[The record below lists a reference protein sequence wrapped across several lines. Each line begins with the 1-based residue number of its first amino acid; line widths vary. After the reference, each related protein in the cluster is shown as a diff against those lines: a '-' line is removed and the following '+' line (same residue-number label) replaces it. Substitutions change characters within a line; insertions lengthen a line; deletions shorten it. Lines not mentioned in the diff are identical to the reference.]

1 MKRAVAILVTA
12 LSLVASAETVFL
24 ETEAFDDWGG
34 WVNDTQFMDQM
45 GSPYLLAHGL
55 GTPVADA
62 KTTFVVRETGKY
74 DVWVR
79 TKNWLAWV
87 NAQQGKDIGEQFPG
101 VFKLIVNGV
110 ELPTALGVQG
120 RGEWLWTKAG
130 TVDLNKGAK
139 NTVALHDLEGF
150 DGRCDAVV
158 FTTENDPWK
167 LLNGP
172 RTPSRIFKLKTLPEY
187 DLCVVGGGVAGIC
200 AAVSAARLGLK
211 VALVHDRPVLG
222 GNNSSEV
229 RVHLGSYQNL
239 PPFPRLGDVLAE
251 FGPKRG
257 GNAEPAANYED
268 DRKMEIV
275 KAEKNIDLFLNRRV
289 TSVVTNACG
298 AIAEAVAIDT
308 RYGDARGIKA
318 RWFADCTGDGNV
330 GFLAGADFRMG
341 REGKAET
348 NEPSAP
354 EKADTLTMG
363 ASVQWYAGKVRNEEC
378 GVGSD
383 GCSFP
388 VKPWMLKGFT
398 DENCSPHMKGDWW
411 WEAGLGRDQI
421 AEAEYIRDYG
431 LLVAFSNWAFVK
443 NSYSKKADFSD
454 KELKWVAYNGGRRE
468 SRRLL
473 GDFILDQNH
482 LRNKDFQKDGTC
494 VTTWTIDLHE
504 PKTEEETKFKGE
516 SYQSNSLNEKIWP
529 YPIPYRC
536 YYSRNVPNLFM
547 AGRDISVTHVA
558 LGTTRL
564 MRTHGMMGEVVGMAA
579 AVCKKNG
586 CDPRAVY
593 TDHFDELKAL
603 MEKGVGDGKVHP
615 HQSYNCQASLDPDIS
630 RKYKESVKGRIPED

>member
-1 MKRAVAILVTA
+1 MHRMMLFVIAAMLGFA
-12 LSLVASAETVFL
+12 ASAETVFL

-55 GTPVADA
+55 GKSVADA
-62 KTTFVVRETGKY
+62 KTTFVVREAGKY

-87 NAQQGKDIGEQFPG
+87 NAQQGKDIGEEFPG

-110 ELPTALGVQG
+110 ELPTALGAQG
-120 RGEWLWTKAG
+120 KGEWLWTKAG
-130 TVDLNKGAK
+130 TVELDKGAN
-139 NTVALHDLEGF
+139 NTVALHDLDGF
-150 DGRCDAVV
+150 DGRCDAIV
-158 FTTENDPWK
+158 FTTESDPWK
-167 LLNGP
+167 RLNGP
-172 RTPSRIFKLKTLPEY
+172 RTPSRIFKRKPLPDY

-200 AAVSAARLGLK
+200 TAVSAARLGLK
-211 VALVHDRPVLG
+211 VALVHDRPILG

-229 RVHLGSYQNL
+229 RVHLGAYQNL
-239 PPFPRLGDVLAE
+239 PPYPRLGDVLAE

-268 DRKMEIV
+268 DRKMAIV

-298 AIAEAVAIDT
+298 AIAVVGAIDT
-308 RYGDARGIKA
+308 RYGDAQWIKA
-318 RWFADCTGDGNV
+318 RWFADCTGDGNI
-330 GFLAGADFRMG
+330 GFLAGANFRMG
-341 REGKAET
+341 REGKDET
-348 NEPSAP
+348 HEPSAP
-354 EKADTLTMG
+354 AKADTLTMG
-363 ASVQWYAGKVRNEEC
+363 ASVQWYAGKKKGA
-378 GVGSD
+378 GVGVD
-383 GCSFP
+383 GDFP
-388 VKPWMLKGFT
+388 VKPWMLKNFT

-421 AEAEYIRDYG
+421 KEAEYIRDYG

-443 NSYSKKADFSD
+443 NCYSNKAEFADV
-454 KELKWVAYNGGRRE
+454 ELKWVAYNGGRRE

-494 VTTWTIDLHE
+494 ATTWTIDLHE

-516 SYQSNSLNEKIWP
+516 SYQSNSFNEKIWP

-536 YYSRNVPNLFM
+536 FYSRNVPNLFM

-579 AVCKKNG
+579 AVCKKHG

-593 TDHFDELKAL
+593 SDYFEDLRAL
-603 MEKGVGDGKVHP
+603 MEKGVGDGKAHP
-615 HQSYNCQASLDPDIS
+615 LQRYNCQSSLDPDIS
-630 RKYKESVKGRIPED
+630 RKNEESVRGRILNER